1 MFVFTSSTEKG
12 KQIRYS
18 VNCMI
23 FLYGFCSFSEKK
35 NHKKI
40 FSLNIYALNIYMY
53 INVEFQKGENYRK
66 RFKKMQNIHLARLI
80 ESF

>member
-1 MFVFTSSTEKG
+1 MYR
-12 KQIRYS
+12 QILLS
-18 VNCMI
+18 
-23 FLYGFCSFSEKK
+23 KK
-35 NHKKI
+35 RTLLNEIKI

-66 RFKKMQNIHLARLI
+66 RFKNMQNIHLARLI